1 MENVKVKKESN
12 KEVKENKKLSYE
24 ELSKYASQLVD
35 VNNKLK
41 NALQEALN
49 DSFMKRIDILFMVLK
64 YKELFGNDFTTMCVE
79 ELKEII
85 TINRDEEPKEDK

>member
-12 KEVKENKKLSYE
+12 KEVNESKKLSYE

-41 NALQEALN
+41 NALQEAFN

-64 YKELFGNDFTTMCVE
+64 YKELFGSDFTTMCIE

-85 TINRDEEPKEDK
+85 TINREEESTEDK

>member
-1 MENVKVKKESN
+1 MENIKVKKESN
-12 KEVKENKKLSYE
+12 EEVKENKKIPYE

-64 YKELFGNDFTTMCVE
+64 YKELFGSDFTIMCVE

-85 TINRDEEPKEDK
+85 TINREEEPTEDK

>member
-12 KEVKENKKLSYE
+12 EEVKENKKLSYE

-41 NALQEALN
+41 NALQEVFN

-85 TINRDEEPKEDK
+85 TINRDEEQTEDK